1 MLRTT
6 WGWVNDG
13 KILIFGWTIPLR
25 LEWQQHMFS
34 VCRPEVWVP
43 GCLPA
48 SEWEEDLQRTEHRAS
63 TGTCQPASQASD
75 HYCWRC
81 GWRSTQHS
89 GPQQVC
95 LLKTHNNKTFARNA
109 HNGWLWNRT
118 SDSRNVDSEYGIS
131 KQLSEY
137 LAFLSI
143 LFIFLMTLAN
153 ITVHCNRD
161 IKVTTVVTLMEI
173 FFCKVLAFWGL
184 RISCYLKMLG

>member
-1 MLRTT
+1 MRVGK
-6 WGWVNDG
+6 WWQNCNFWVNHSFKAG
-13 KILIFGWTIPLR
+13 MTTAYVLCLQAR
-25 LEWQQHMFS
+25 S
-34 VCRPEVWVP
+34 VSFRMLTCFWVRRRS
-43 GCLPA
+43 PA
-48 SEWEEDLQRTEHRAS
+48 YRAS
-63 TGTCQPASQASD
+63 CQHWNLPTSIASLWSLLLKMWMEKHSALWSSTGLS
-75 HYCWRC
+75 
-81 GWRSTQHS
+81 
-89 GPQQVC
+89 
-95 LLKTHNNKTFARNA
+95 LKTHNETFARNA

-118 SDSRNVDSEYGIS
+118 SDSRNVDSKYGIS